1 MTHHEE
7 QINTFLTEI
16 FNNILKLEEAYLHAE
31 GHGQL
36 GVSITEAHIL
46 EKLGAEGGR
55 RMSDVA
61 ADLKVTLSTLTLAA
75 DRLER
80 KGLLLRERDKQ
91 DKRATNISLTKK
103 GVTAFRVHERFHK
116 HMVDSVTADL
126 TEGDEIVLEQF
137 LGKLSALFAGMLERE
152 LRKSSES

>member
-7 QINTFLTEI
+7 QLNIFLTEI
-16 FNNILKLEEAYLHAE
+16 FNNILKLEQAYLNAE
-31 GHGQL
+31 GNGQM

-46 EKLGAEGGR
+46 EKIGDEGGR

-61 ADLKVTLSTLTLAA
+61 ADLKVALSTLTLAS

-80 KGLLLRERDKQ
+80 KGLLQRDRDKL

-103 GVTAFRVHERFHK
+103 GITAFRVHERFHK
-116 HMVDSVTADL
+116 HMVDSILADL
-126 TEGDEIVLEQF
+126 SEGDEGVLEQF
-137 LGKLSALFAGMLERE
+137 LGKLNALFAGMLERE
-152 LRKSSES
+152 LRKING